1 VVEQFMS
8 TRKTVIL
15 TLVLCFG
22 AFAIAQAKPTEA
34 ELINQAKVKR
44 NEAQRIALKQAPQGT
59 IKSAE
64 IENERGKLVWSF
76 DISTPGTRDITEVL
90 VDASTGAI
98 LSVAKETPKQQ
109 GRRGEGRE
117 AIIIVRLPVLPDFFS
132 ATTTKGVV
140 SCSRRATNNETPDCD
155 RVLFCHCLGQCRA
168 IRTTIF

>member
-1 VVEQFMS
+1 MDERKSELVAKVPQVTLLFWIIMTMSWLGETTSKAKGTGYLIGTVISPTLEYFGSEVVEQFMS

-90 VDASTGAI
+90 VDANNGAI
-98 LSVAKETPKQQ
+98 LSVAKETAKQQ
-109 GRRGEGRE
+109 AAE
-117 AIIIVRLPVLPDFFS
+117 AK
-132 ATTTKGVV
+132 AEK
-140 SCSRRATNNETPDCD
+140 
-155 RVLFCHCLGQCRA
+155 Q
-168 IRTTIF
+168 

>member
-1 VVEQFMS
+1 MG

-44 NEAQRIALKQAPQGT
+44 NEAQRMALKQAPQGT

-76 DISTPGTRDITEVL
+76 DISTPGPRDITEGL
-90 VDASTGAI
+90 VDANNGAI
-98 LSVAKETPKQQ
+98 LSVARKPRSNRPPRRRQRSNNNSSVADSAGLFQRDDYK
-109 GRRGEGRE
+109 GRC
-117 AIIIVRLPVLPDFFS
+117 IVQPTC
-132 ATTTKGVV
+132 A
-140 SCSRRATNNETPDCD
+140 
-155 RVLFCHCLGQCRA
+155 Q
-168 IRTTIF
+168 